1 MVNFARGQ
9 FIVDY
14 EQRINIDDLRS
25 KRVEK
30 TQREMKEKGI
40 DALLCWK
47 VENVRYLSSLRAS
60 FLAHREGVGA
70 AVLILQE
77 GKPHLFTNGG
87 EIPRIKRDMPW
98 IEAFHHLPK
107 LEEQPLVDKMVR
119 ETLMPV
125 LKDLG
130 VVGGKLAV
138 DLMTFLQYSAYQR
151 LLTDVEMVDGD
162 SLMHQVRRIKIE
174 EEVYMIRE
182 ACAIADAVNEA
193 AMDSVQ
199 AGKRECDVAADAMK
213 VLHSFSAEMAHLVS
227 PFVASGEHMSP
238 PTRFATDKIIRSGDI
253 VFIDIGAK
261 WNGYFGDVARTMI
274 CGKPSRR
281 QKEIYT
287 AVYESLEKGL
297 KRTRPGFTN
306 KQVADEIWET
316 GAKYGLKK
324 NWFSLSIG
332 HALGTSPN
340 EPPYIGEPDPDSE
353 EVDLEPGMVFAI
365 EPLIWVPEVPGGGG
379 VRIEETVLITEEGHE
394 VLTRSRMDD
403 RLLLE
408 T

>member
-14 EQRINIDDLRS
+14 EHRINIDDLRS

-30 TQREMKEKGI
+30 AQLEMKKRGI
-40 DALLCWK
+40 DALFCTK

-60 FLAHREGVGA
+60 FLAHRESVGA

-119 ETLMPV
+119 DTLVPL

-130 VVGGKLAV
+130 INGGKIAV
-138 DLMTFLQYSAYQR
+138 DLMTFLQFSAYER
-151 LLTDVEMVDGD
+151 FLTDVEMADGD
-162 SLMHQVRRIKIE
+162 TLMHQVRRIKLD

-193 AMDSVQ
+193 AMDSVH
-199 AGKRECDVAADAMK
+199 AGKRECDVAADAMQ
-213 VLHSFSAEMAHLVS
+213 VLHSFSSEMAHLVS

-274 CGKPSRR
+274 CGKPSKR
-281 QKEIYT
+281 QQEIYT

-297 KRTRPGFTN
+297 ERTRPGFTN
-306 KQVADEIWET
+306 KQVADKIWET
-316 GAKYGLKK
+316 GSKYGLKK

-365 EPLIWVPEVPGGGG
+365 EPLIWVPDVPGGGG
-379 VRIEETVLITEEGHE
+379 ERIEETVLITEEGHE

-403 RLLLE
+403 RLLL
-408 T
+408 